1 MKAIRII
8 LVGLSALFAAM
19 TVSAQSGDFT
29 VKGRVLAG
37 GQPLGMATLTF
48 LNVNK
53 SLSWDFSK
61 ADGTFGGGV
70 VSTVNPLQQ
79 NAKISL
85 PAEGL
90 VTIDIFEI
98 SGKLAGTV
106 SGKLDKGT
114 YLLQPLTANLAQSMY
129 TLRIKAGNTVTYQK
143 LLNTGL
149 KNQGYTISLSSST
162 EPLVLAKK
170 LAAVDSVRI
179 GKTGYTPVVK
189 PINTYTD
196 DIGDITLTAI
206 DIEGQ
211 VNTMFNLMSS
221 AEKCGQMCM
230 PPTLSGVTSGPVGN
244 VFGGGGALSGMSASS
259 CAGNID
265 NAQRSMAGTPRKI
278 PLLVA
283 YDFVHGASALP
294 GAVIFPHNLGMGAI
308 QDTLLI
314 QKAYRVTALE
324 VRGCGCNWGF
334 GPCIAVIRDDRWGRS
349 YEGFCETP
357 ERTQIMARHAVL
369 GIQTTD
375 LSLPAAY
382 AACAKH
388 FAGDGGTAN
397 GQDQGQTTGPD
408 ATARAIH
415 LPGYTSAVAAGVATI
430 MPSFSSWCDG
440 VKMHMNST
448 LLQGW
453 LKGTTGFNGFLVG
466 DYDAAPIPGGID
478 AGVDVP
484 MNSGGSILN
493 TLTGIYTAHQS
504 RFDDACKR
512 VLRVKAWMGMLDPN
526 KSYLSD
532 SRLTQLVG
540 CAAHRDVARA
550 CVRASMVLLKN
561 AGNVVPIPKTSSVAI
576 WGSAGDD
583 VGLECGGWTVSWQG
597 SAGTPT
603 SGGTTIK
610 AGMQALGGNV
620 SFNANPPNS
629 AGSSDYVVAVWSE
642 DPYAETTLPSLALTG
657 SGKATA
663 SNGAVTSAVAA
674 AHAAGKKVIGILIAG
689 RPMDITAVI
698 ANCDAFIWASLPG
711 TEGKGVGEMLYA
723 DQGYK
728 FTGKLPV
735 TWPNS
740 VNDEPINQG
749 DGKTG
754 LFPYG
759 FGLTD

>member
-1 MKAIRII
+1 MMLGKLTWVPI
-8 LVGLSALFAAM
+8 LVMLAFVTAFC
-19 TVSAQSGDFT
+19 QSGDFQT
-29 VKGRVLAG
+29 KGRVLVG
-37 GQPLGMATLTF
+37 GQPLGMATLTY

-53 SLSWDFSK
+53 RLSWDFSK
-61 ADGTFGGGV
+61 ADGTFGGAV
-70 VSTVNPLQQ
+70 VSTANPIQQ
-79 NAKISL
+79 NAKVSL

-98 SGKLAGTV
+98 SGKFAGTV
-106 SGKLDKGT
+106 SGRLDKGT
-114 YLLQPLTANLAQSMY
+114 YLLQPLTAKLAQSMY
-129 TLRIKAGNTVTYQK
+129 TLRIKAGNAVTYQK
-143 LLNTGL
+143 LLNTGI

-179 GKTGYTPVVK
+179 GKTGYAPVVQ
-189 PINTYTD
+189 PITTYTD
-196 DIGDITLTAI
+196 NIGDVTLTAI

-211 VNTMFNLMSS
+211 VNTIFSQMSS
-221 AEKCGQMCM
+221 TEKCGQMCM
-230 PPTLSGVTSGPVGN
+230 PPSLGGVTTGPVGN
-244 VFGGGGALSGMSASS
+244 VFGGGGALSGQSASS
-259 CAGNID
+259 CASSID
-265 NAQRSMAGTPRKI
+265 NAQRQMAGTPRKI
-278 PLLVA
+278 PILVA

-294 GAVIFPHNLGMGAI
+294 GAVIFPHNMGMGAI

-334 GPCIAVIRDDRWGRS
+334 GPCIAVPQDDRWGRA
-349 YEGFCETP
+349 YEGFCETAA
-357 ERTQIMARHAVL
+357 RTQIMARHAVL

-375 LSLPAAY
+375 LSLPSAY
-382 AACAKH
+382 AACCKH

-397 GQDQGQTTGPD
+397 GTDRGQTTGPD

-440 VKMHMNST
+440 TPMHLNST
-448 LLQGW
+448 LMTGW
-453 LKGTTGFNGFLVG
+453 LKGTTGFQGFLVG
-466 DYDAAPIPGGID
+466 DYDAAPIPGGLD
-478 AGVDVP
+478 AGVDVA
-484 MNSGGSILN
+484 MNSAGSLLN
-493 TLTGIYTAHQS
+493 TLTGIYSAHQA

-512 VLRVKAWMGMLDPN
+512 VLRVKARMGMLDPN

-550 CVRASMVLLKN
+550 CVRASLVLLKN
-561 AGNVVPIPKTSSVAI
+561 SGNVIPIPKTSSVAL

-583 VGLECGGWTVSWQG
+583 VGLQCGGWTVSWQG

-603 SGGTTIK
+603 SGGTTIR

-620 SFNANPPNS
+620 TATASPNG
-629 AGSSDYVVAVWSE
+629 AGSSDYVVAIWSE
-642 DPYAETTLPSLALTG
+642 DPYAETTLPSISLTG
-657 SGKATA
+657 SGKATG

-674 AHAAGKKVIGILIAG
+674 AHSAGKKVIGILIAG

-711 TEGKGVGEMLYA
+711 TEGRGVGELLYA

-728 FTGKLPV
+728 FSGKLPV

-740 VNDEPINQG
+740 VSDEPINQG

-754 LFPYG
+754 LFAYG

>member
-1 MKAIRII
+1 MKTIRLF
-8 LVGLSALFAAM
+8 LVGLTALCA
-19 TVSAQSGDFT
+19 TTIVSAQSGDFT
-29 VKGRVLAG
+29 TKGRVLVA
-37 GQPLGMATLTF
+37 GQPLGMATLTY

-53 SLSWDFSK
+53 RLSWDFSK
-61 ADGTFGGGV
+61 ADGTFGGAS
-70 VSTVNPLQQ
+70 VSTANPMQQ

-85 PAEGL
+85 PADGL

-98 SGKLAGTV
+98 SGKFVGTV

-114 YLLQPLTANLAQSMY
+114 YLLQPLTAKLAQSMY
-129 TLRIKAGNTVTYQK
+129 TLKIKAGNTVSYQK
-143 LLNTGL
+143 LLNTGF
-149 KNQGYTISLSSST
+149 KNQGYTISLASST

-170 LAAVDSVRI
+170 LAAIDSVRI

-189 PINTYTD
+189 PITSYTD
-196 DIGDITLTAI
+196 DIGDVTLTPI

-211 VNTMFNLMSS
+211 VNAVFGQMST

-230 PPTLSGVTSGPVGN
+230 PPSLNGVTSGPVGN
-244 VFGGGGALSGMSASS
+244 VFGGGGALSGLNASS

-265 NAQRSMAGTPRKI
+265 NAQRQMAGTPRKI

-294 GAVIFPHNLGMGAI
+294 GAVIFPHNMGMGAI

-314 QKAYRVTALE
+314 QKAFRVTALE

-369 GIQTTD
+369 GIQTSD
-375 LSLPAAY
+375 LSLPSSY

-397 GQDQGQTTGPD
+397 GTDRGQTTGTD
-408 ATARAIH
+408 AAARAIH

-430 MPSFSSWCDG
+430 MPSFSSWVDG
-440 VKMHMNST
+440 TPMHLNST
-448 LLQGW
+448 LMTGW

-466 DYDAAPIPGGID
+466 DYDAAPIPSGLD
-478 AGVDVP
+478 AGVDVA
-484 MNSGGSILN
+484 MNSAGSLLN
-493 TLTGIYTAHQS
+493 TLTGLYSAHQA

-512 VLRVKAWMGMLDPN
+512 VLRVKAEMGMLDPN

-576 WGSAGDD
+576 WGTAGDD

-620 SFNANPPNS
+620 SFTANPS
-629 AGSSDYVVAVWSE
+629 GAGNSDYVVAVWSE
-642 DPYAETTLPSLALTG
+642 EPYAETTLPSISLTG
-657 SGKATA
+657 SGKASG
-663 SNGAVTSAVAA
+663 SNAAVTAAVAA
-674 AHAAGKKVIGILIAG
+674 AHSAGKKVIGILIAG
-689 RPMDITAVI
+689 RPMDITSVI

-711 TEGKGVGEMLYA
+711 TEGKGVGELLYA